1 METCDAEILF
11 VANDDRNLDPGH
23 ARSVHLSCRATD
35 LVMPKPRAAR
45 SREWLAGWLGAD
57 QKTGRSI
64 TASLRKAGFPFEGY
78 VVRTLSSTLKKGTAV
93 FVASSMS
100 IRNVEFFW
108 SKSREHRLYA
118 NRGANGIDGT
128 LSTAMGIA
136 HGGGDALLLTGDLA
150 LLHDSNGLLIGPR
163 LRGSLTILLIN
174 NRGGGIFDTLP
185 VSQFDPPFEDLFAT
199 PQNVE
204 FSALA
209 RSCGA
214 DYRLIESDGELRAA
228 IRAASGPG
236 IRLLEVRTDRKSDA
250 STLRGL
256 LQQAEAARH

>member
-1 METCDAEILF
+1 VI
-11 VANDDRNLDPGH
+11 
-23 ARSVHLSCRATD
+23 
-35 LVMPKPRAAR
+35 
-45 SREWLAGWLGAD
+45 
-57 QKTGRSI
+57 
-64 TASLRKAGFPFEGY
+64 
-78 VVRTLSSTLKKGTAV
+78 RTLSSTLKKGTAV
-93 FVASSMS
+93 FVASSMP
-100 IRNVEFFW
+100 IRNFEFFW
-108 SKSREHRLYA
+108 NRGRGHRLYA

-136 HGGGDALLLTGDLA
+136 HGGGDTLLLTGDLA

-174 NRGGGIFDTLP
+174 NQGGGIFDTLP
-185 VSQFDPPFEDLFAT
+185 VAQFDQPFEDLFAT

-214 DYRLIESDGELRAA
+214 DYRLIESEGELRAA
-228 IRAASGPG
+228 IRAATRPG

-250 STLRGL
+250 ATLRCL
-256 LQQAEAARH
+256 LRKAETARF